1 MLALPSVAPVTEN
14 NLICLGFDRLVAIL
28 SGHTSIRDV
37 IAFPKTSSG
46 QDLMVGSPTQVDER
60 ILQEYH
66 LSKKA
71 TKNESYE
78 EPRVAT

>member
-1 MLALPSVAPVTEN
+1 MPALPSVTLATAN
-14 NLICLGFDRLVAIL
+14 ILIHAGFDRLVAIL

-46 QDLMVGSPTQVDER
+46 QDLMVGSPTQVDES
-60 ILQEYH
+60 ILKEYH

-71 TKNESYE
+71 TKSESYE